1 MRIEHNNTSYENQC
15 VEPQVDQI
23 GDLAAAG
30 VGQTSDNE
38 RTLPENECVEPQAD
52 RTDDLAAVGSD

>member
-1 MRIEHNNTSYENQC
+1 MRIEHNNTSYENEC
-15 VEPQVDQI
+15 VDQI